1 MNPERY
7 LRSFHILDLLVGQE
21 EGLRLS
27 EIRDALS
34 LPASSLHNMLK
45 TMVAAGVLA
54 VNEDLRYVVGPRM
67 RDLARVTVDA
77 LDVRH
82 HARPHLEALAR
93 EIGHDAY
100 LGLRMGRRVFYA
112 DRCLSG
118 VRVSL
123 KVQLGIP
130 LYLHSTATGKLF
142 AAHAPEL
149 EARVM
154 QRPLRRFTDRTLV
167 DPRALA
173 AEYDRIRKTGWA
185 ISHEETVAG
194 IVGYAVPIRVG
205 SDLVGAVHVSVIAS
219 ASQRPEEEGVVA
231 AARACALR
239 IERSLAQAAFPKDSA
254 RVSAAARIPA
264 GDPAA

>member
-1 MNPERY
+1 MNPERF

-54 VNEDLRYVVGPRM
+54 VNGDLRYGLGPRM
-67 RDLARVTVDA
+67 RDLARVTVEA
-77 LDVRH
+77 LDVRR
-82 HARPHLEALAR
+82 HARPHLEVLAR

-100 LGLRMGRRVFYA
+100 LGLRRGRRVFYA

-118 VRVSL
+118 LRVSL
-123 KVQLGIP
+123 KVQLGVP

-149 EARVM
+149 ASQAM
-154 QRPLRRFTDRTLV
+154 QSPLRRFTEHTLANAG
-167 DPRALA
+167 ALA
-173 AEYDRIRKTGWA
+173 TEYDRIRKAGWA
-185 ISHEETVAG
+185 ISREETVAG
-194 IVGYAVPIRVG
+194 IVGYAVPIRSG
-205 SDLVGAVHVSVIAS
+205 DELAGAVHVSMIAS
-219 ASQRPEEEGVVA
+219 ADHRPDEDKVLT

-239 IERSLAQAAFPKDSA
+239 IERSLALAESPGASPRASPTESAFA
-254 RVSAAARIPA
+254 I
-264 GDPAA
+264 

>member
-1 MNPERY
+1 MNPERF

-21 EGLRLS
+21 DGLRLS

-54 VNEDLRYVVGPRM
+54 VNGDLRYGLGPRM
-67 RDLARVTVDA
+67 RDLARVTVEA
-77 LDVRH
+77 LDVRR
-82 HARPHLEALAR
+82 HARPHLEVLAR

-100 LGLRMGRRVFYA
+100 LGLRRGRRVFYA

-123 KVQLGIP
+123 KVQLGVP

-149 EARVM
+149 ASQAM
-154 QRPLRRFTDRTLV
+154 QSPLRRFTEHTLA
-167 DPRALA
+167 DAGALA
-173 AEYDRIRKTGWA
+173 TEYDRIRKAGWA
-185 ISHEETVAG
+185 ISLEETVAG
-194 IVGYAVPIRVG
+194 IVGYAVPIRTG
-205 SDLVGAVHVSVIAS
+205 GELAGAVHVSMIAS
-219 ASQRPEEEGVVA
+219 ADHRPDEDKVLT

-239 IERSLAQAAFPKDSA
+239 IERSLALAESPGASPRASPTESAFA
-254 RVSAAARIPA
+254 I
-264 GDPAA
+264 

>member
-1 MNPERY
+1 MNPERF

-27 EIRDALS
+27 EIRDALA

-45 TMVAAGVLA
+45 TMVAANVLA

-77 LDVRH
+77 IDVRH

-100 LGLRMGRRVFYA
+100 LGLHRGRRVFYA

-123 KVQLGIP
+123 KVQLGVP

-142 AAHAPEL
+142 AANAPEL
-149 EARVM
+149 AAQAM
-154 QRPLRRFTDRTLV
+154 QGPLRRFTERTLA
-167 DPRALA
+167 DPDALA

-185 ISHEETVAG
+185 ISLEETVAG
-194 IVGYAVPIRVG
+194 IVGYAVPIRAG
-205 SDLVGAVHVSVIAS
+205 GELTGAVHVSMIAC
-219 ASQRPEEEGVVA
+219 ADRRPDEDRVLA

-239 IERSLAQAAFPKDSA
+239 IERSLALAESA
-254 RVSAAARIPA
+254 RASTRASTKESASAI
-264 GDPAA
+264 

>member
-1 MNPERY
+1 MNPERF

-21 EGLRLS
+21 DGLRLS
-27 EIRDALS
+27 EIRDALM

-77 LDVRH
+77 IDVRQ
-82 HARPHLEALAR
+82 HARPHLDALAR

-100 LGLRMGRRVFYA
+100 LGLRRGRRVFYA

-123 KVQLGIP
+123 KVQLGVP

-149 EARVM
+149 AD
-154 QRPLRRFTDRTLV
+154 QALQGPLRRFTRRTLT
-167 DPRALA
+167 DPAALA
-173 AEYDRIRKTGWA
+173 AEYDRIRKRGWA
-185 ISHEETVAG
+185 ISQEETVAG
-194 IVGYAVPIRVG
+194 IVGYAVPIRAG
-205 SDLVGAVHVSVIAS
+205 NALAGAVHVSVIAS
-219 ASQRPEEEGVVA
+219 VEQRPDEDRVLA

-239 IERSLAQAAFPKDSA
+239 IERSLAQ
-254 RVSAAARIPA
+254 PA
-264 GDPAA
+264 SPRDPATAPAV